1 MLDPYA
7 FRRLGRQ
14 VDIQR
19 TELRTERLLLRPWR
33 FGDLDDA
40 FTNASDPDWARYL
53 WRVPQPY
60 TYRDAEEFIA
70 RAVADGWNGQALFA
84 IEFEEHAI
92 GGVRLGTVDPA
103 GMTGS
108 IGYNVARPHWGR
120 GIATEAVGAVL
131 RYGFETLK
139 LQRVFATTD
148 ARNLASIR
156 VMQKLGMAHEG
167 TLRRHRYYRGE
178 WADEVYYGILAEEYR
193 HGA

>member
-1 MLDPYA
+1 
-7 FRRLGRQ
+7 
-14 VDIQR
+14 VDIER

-33 FGDLDDA
+33 FSDLEDA
-40 FTNASDPDWARYL
+40 FANASDPEWARYL

-60 TYRDAEEFIA
+60 THRDAEEFIA

-84 IEFEEHAI
+84 VEFEGHAV
-92 GGVRLGTVDPA
+92 GGVRLGIVDSA

-108 IGYNVARPHWGR
+108 IGYNVSPLHWGK
-120 GIATEAVGAVL
+120 GIATEAVDAVL

-139 LQRVFATTD
+139 LQRIFATAD

-156 VMQKLGMAHEG
+156 IMQKVGMRHEG

-178 WADEVYYGILAEEYR
+178 HADEVHYGILAEEYGR
-193 HGA
+193 VS

>member
-1 MLDPYA
+1 MH
-7 FRRLGRQ
+7 
-14 VDIQR
+14 IQP

-33 FGDLDDA
+33 FSDLDDA
-40 FTNASDPDWARYL
+40 FANASEPGWARYL

-60 TYRDAEEFIA
+60 THRDAEEFIA
-70 RAVADGWNGQALFA
+70 AAVADGWTGQALFA
-84 IEFEEHAI
+84 IEFEGHAV
-92 GGVRLGTVDPA
+92 GGVRLGIVDPT

-108 IGYNVARPHWGR
+108 IGYNVAPPHWGR

-139 LQRVFATTD
+139 LQRIFATAD

-156 VMQKLGMAHEG
+156 IMQKLGMKHEG

-178 WADEVYYGILAEEYR
+178 RADEVHYGLLVEEYGR
-193 HGA
+193 LS